1 MKLFSILLIACAFTF
16 SATAQKYSNATPA
29 NVTKEWKGLSFSSE
43 KSLFQNL
50 DETDVFSK
58 SAPLFK
64 GDIIADDAMLT
75 AFVMVDSSFSEL
87 DEDAEES
94 LFANSWKKFIT
105 YHFIPG
111 RVDSNS
117 IAKAIDNGDGIAYF
131 NTVLGQRL
139 GVKRENG
146 DIVLF
151 DSDGNTAKVIATDFY
166 HKNGFFHV
174 IDGLLMPS
182 IE

>member
-1 MKLFSILLIACAFTF
+1 MKLLSIFLIACAFTF

-29 NVTKEWKGLSFSSE
+29 NVTKEWRGLSFSSE

-87 DEDAEES
+87 DEDAEEDDN
-94 LFANSWKKFIT
+94 LLLE
-105 YHFIPG
+105 P
-111 RVDSNS
+111 DLSNE
-117 IAKAIDNGDGIAYF
+117 DE
-131 NTVLGQRL
+131 
-139 GVKRENG
+139 RENP
-146 DIVLF
+146 
-151 DSDGNTAKVIATDFY
+151 KYDFEVSAGGVAGPMMPLGASSNPP
-166 HKNGFFHV
+166 KNKRK
-174 IDGLLMPS
+174 
-182 IE
+182 